1 VTILRFPFRLLRRSG
16 FWTPGV
22 ALALTILVVVVVWAI
37 APQLMTS
44 ANPLRGRLME
54 NFQPMVGLV
63 GGGSAHPLGTDML
76 GRDVFARIVY
86 GARPSLIVGS
96 TSVFLAGFLGV
107 CVGLLAG
114 FYGHIWDLIL
124 MGIADI
130 QLGFPFLL
138 MAITLAAIFGPGLST
153 AILALVLTGWVP
165 YARLTR
171 AELLSMREQQ
181 FVQAAQANGASAPR
195 IMLRHILPN
204 LVPTLIVVA
213 TFSFAQMIIMES
225 ALSFLGLGIQPPEPS
240 WGSMLSDARNYLTT
254 AWWMSVFPG
263 TAIVASVLSVNIIG
277 ERLREILDPR
287 LRNL

>member
-1 VTILRFPFRLLRRSG
+1 MRPDRPSPTGHGRP
-16 FWTPGV
+16 WTAGV
-22 ALALTILVVVVVWAI
+22 FVAIAVLLVVTVWAV
-37 APQLMTS
+37 APHLVTS
-44 ANPLRGRLME
+44 ANPLRGRLMD
-54 NFQPMVGLV
+54 NFRPTVGLP
-63 GGGSAHPLGTDML
+63 GGSLSHPLGTDSL

-86 GARPSLIVGS
+86 GSRPSLTVGFMA
-96 TSVFLAGFLGV
+96 VLLAGLVGIA
-107 CVGLLAG
+107 VGLLAG
-114 FYGHIWDLIL
+114 YLGGSWDLVL

-138 MAITLAAIFGPGLST
+138 MAITLAAIFGPGLHT

-181 FVQAAQANGASAPR
+181 FVQAALAMGGSPLW

-204 LVPTLIVVA
+204 LTPTLIVVA

-225 ALSFLGLGIQPPEPS
+225 ALSFLGLGIQPPQPS

-254 AWWMSVFPG
+254 AWWAGVFPG
-263 TAIVASVLSVNIIG
+263 VAIVATVLSVNVIG

-287 LRNL
+287 LRGL

>member
-1 VTILRFPFRLLRRSG
+1 MRPDRPSPTGHGRP
-16 FWTPGV
+16 WTAGV
-22 ALALTILVVVVVWAI
+22 FVAIAVLLVVTVWAV
-37 APQLMTS
+37 APHLVTS
-44 ANPLRGRLME
+44 ANPLRGRLMD
-54 NFQPMVGLV
+54 NFRPTVGLP
-63 GGGSAHPLGTDML
+63 GGSLSHPLGTDSL

-86 GARPSLIVGS
+86 GSRPSLTVGCIA
-96 TSVFLAGFLGV
+96 VLLAGLVGIA
-107 CVGLLAG
+107 VGLLAG
-114 FYGHIWDLIL
+114 YLGGSWDLVL

-130 QLGFPFLL
+130 HLGFPFLL
-138 MAITLAAIFGPGLST
+138 MAITLAAIFGPGLHT

-181 FVQAAQANGASAPR
+181 FVQAALAMGGSPLW

-204 LVPTLIVVA
+204 LTPTLIVVA

-225 ALSFLGLGIQPPEPS
+225 ALSFLGLGIQPPQPS

-254 AWWMSVFPG
+254 AWWAGVFPG
-263 TAIVASVLSVNIIG
+263 VAIVATVLSVNVIG

-287 LRNL
+287 LRGL

>member
-1 VTILRFPFRLLRRSG
+1 MRPDRPSPTGHGRP
-16 FWTPGV
+16 WTAGV
-22 ALALTILVVVVVWAI
+22 FVAIAVLLVVTVWAV
-37 APQLMTS
+37 APHLVTS
-44 ANPLRGRLME
+44 ANPLRGRLMD
-54 NFQPMVGLV
+54 NFRPTVGLP
-63 GGGSAHPLGTDML
+63 GGSLSHPLGTDSL

-86 GARPSLIVGS
+86 GSRPSLTVGCMA
-96 TSVFLAGFLGV
+96 VLLAGLVGIA
-107 CVGLLAG
+107 VGLLAG
-114 FYGHIWDLIL
+114 YLGGSWDLVL

-138 MAITLAAIFGPGLST
+138 MAITLAAIFGPGLHT

-181 FVQAAQANGASAPR
+181 FVQAALAMGGSPLW

-204 LVPTLIVVA
+204 LTPTLIVVA

-225 ALSFLGLGIQPPEPS
+225 ALSFLGLGIQPPQPS

-254 AWWMSVFPG
+254 AWWAGVFPG
-263 TAIVASVLSVNIIG
+263 VAIVATVLSVNVIG

-287 LRNL
+287 LRGL